1 MAKNVF
7 SAKPGKI
14 NPPVS
19 SVNGPILKMKP
30 ISKPF
35 EALTYK
41 SGLFTDK
48 NRMFT
53 DLICGS
59 RKTLVLL
66 LT

>member
-7 SAKPGKI
+7 SAKPMT
-14 NPPVS
+14 PPVS

-35 EALTYK
+35 EALTYQ

-48 NRMFT
+48 KPYVYRFN
-53 DLICGS
+53 LWVS
-59 RKTLVLL
+59 
-66 LT
+66 

>member
-1 MAKNVF
+1 M
-7 SAKPGKI
+7 

-41 SGLFTDK
+41 SRLFTDK

-66 LT
+66 LP